1 MIMKQARI
9 SSDLRKINSIMKNRD
24 TFSKATLKSDNKT
37 GMTSPM
43 SEKQEDEENIKIGNF
58 K

>member
-1 MIMKQARI
+1 
-9 SSDLRKINSIMKNRD
+9 MKNRD
-24 TFSKATLKSDNKT
+24 TFSKATLKSDNKN

-43 SEKQEDEENIKIGNF
+43 SEKQEDEENIKIGNL